1 MEEETGIPTVAR
13 HKPAHQRWNLK
24 SCFQKRRST
33 QSIGLSVLGTT
44 LLLIGCSSSND
55 SAPAPVE
62 SAPSVKIAQPLN
74 RDVTEWDEF
83 TGHIEAVN
91 SVDIRARVSGY
102 LEKVNFKAGDKIKK
116 GQLLFLIDPKPYS
129 AQLNFAKAELERAKS
144 RRDLAKNDLARA
156 EKLFSAKAISAE
168 EHDARNKGYQ
178 ETLGAVKS
186 AEATVE
192 TARLNVDFT
201 EIRSPIDGIVS
212 EELITAGNLVGSD
225 TTLLT
230 TVVSIN
236 PVYVYLAADE
246 RTVLKYRR
254 QAQQHKQSN
263 DITGTPVQLAL
274 ADEHEFPHQ
283 GKLDYIAPREDL
295 ATGTIALRA
304 VFANSNGL
312 LTPGFFARLRVQ
324 GSTPYPGILVP
335 DGAIGTDQEQRFVWV
350 VKQDNQ
356 VEYRKVVLGAHIDQF
371 RVITQGLQA
380 SDWLITEGLQKI
392 KPGIKVTP
400 ERISL
405 VDTEQEK

>member
-13 HKPAHQRWNLK
+13 QKPAHQRWNLK

-33 QSIGLSVLGTT
+33 QSIGLSVLGST

-55 SAPAPVE
+55 SAPTPVE